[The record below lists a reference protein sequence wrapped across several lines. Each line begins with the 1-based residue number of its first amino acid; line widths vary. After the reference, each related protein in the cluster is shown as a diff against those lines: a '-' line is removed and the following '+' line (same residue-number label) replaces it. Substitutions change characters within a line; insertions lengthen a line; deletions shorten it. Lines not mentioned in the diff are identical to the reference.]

1 MPLGL
6 EFITAL
12 SSYGY
17 PVEAGGREQVALRA
31 AVSACSA
38 VPRAA
43 GAHLR
48 CGKCERDRPWER
60 PGERSCPRPEPRFET
75 SAFFSA

>member
-48 CGKCERDRPWER
+48 CGK
-60 PGERSCPRPEPRFET
+60 
-75 SAFFSA
+75 